1 MLEAVI
7 ALSGEVHRNNFLDRQ
22 QVRKRY
28 VAQQNDYTWHT
39 HKNLNWIRTEV
50 LQCCSFCCITTGTE
64 SVTEI
69 SLGLLEG
76 KAVRKLCLIPIIIND
91 F

>member
-39 HKNLNWIRTEV
+39 PQKLKLDSNGSSTV
-50 LQCCSFCCITTGTE
+50 LQ
-64 SVTEI
+64 
-69 SLGLLEG
+69 LLLHN
-76 KAVRKLCLIPIIIND
+76 KQH
-91 F
+91 